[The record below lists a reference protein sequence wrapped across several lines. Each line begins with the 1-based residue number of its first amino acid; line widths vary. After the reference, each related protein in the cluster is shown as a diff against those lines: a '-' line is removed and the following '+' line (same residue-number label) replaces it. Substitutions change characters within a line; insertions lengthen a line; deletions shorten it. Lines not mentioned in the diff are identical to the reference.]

1 MATEQINKHCVF
13 CHPDTTTNP
22 HFKPFGKAD
31 LAQVTL
37 FGTDHIFVKPDLLPG
52 RPDGLHFLMIPK
64 PHQFS
69 FASLPHY
76 QNEVGGLIHR
86 IEKVFGHPFVF
97 FEHGSAAE
105 GGKNQSIY
113 HQHGHLYGNPEEY
126 AILAY
131 MAEVLKRRGVYFK
144 IFGNADKS
152 PIANLAKLYRGHSYL
167 YVQMG
172 RFGLIAHDGT
182 GGFPSQITQKAMSRF
197 YGQEVDWK
205 TIPRESPIAI
215 QHSEMARLSVERI
228 GRLIDHCQQV
238 GVL

>member
-97 FEHGSAAE
+97 LNTVVLPRVE
-105 GGKNQSIY
+105 KIKVYIINMDIY
-113 HQHGHLYGNPEEY
+113 MEIQ
-126 AILAY
+126 
-131 MAEVLKRRGVYFK
+131 
-144 IFGNADKS
+144 KS
-152 PIANLAKLYRGHSYL
+152 ML
-167 YVQMG
+167 
-172 RFGLIAHDGT
+172 F
-182 GGFPSQITQKAMSRF
+182 
-197 YGQEVDWK
+197 
-205 TIPRESPIAI
+205 
-215 QHSEMARLSVERI
+215 
-228 GRLIDHCQQV
+228 
-238 GVL
+238 